1 MTSEEIFLGNLLKI
15 ISGELVQIE
24 RMLESMRIDEI
35 QMAHLRG
42 ERVRLMQMKSLLE
55 GRLVELAS

>member
-24 RMLESMRIDEI
+24 RMLESMRMDEI

>member
-1 MTSEEIFLGNLLKI
+1 MTSEEIFIGNLLKI
-15 ISGELVQIE
+15 VTGELVQIE
-24 RMLESMRIDEI
+24 RMLESMRMDEI

>member
-15 ISGELVQIE
+15 VTGELAQIE

>member
-1 MTSEEIFLGNLLKI
+1 MTGEEIFIGNLLKI
-15 ISGELVQIE
+15 VIGELVQIE

>member
-1 MTSEEIFLGNLLKI
+1 MTSEEIFIGNLLKI
-15 ISGELVQIE
+15 VTGELVQIE

>member
-24 RMLESMRIDEI
+24 RMLESMRTDEI

-55 GRLVELAS
+55 GRLVELVS

>member
-1 MTSEEIFLGNLLKI
+1 MTSEEIFIGNLLKI
-15 ISGELVQIE
+15 VTGELAQIE

>member
-24 RMLESMRIDEI
+24 RMLESMRTDEI

>member
-1 MTSEEIFLGNLLKI
+1 MTSEEIFIGNLLKI
-15 ISGELVQIE
+15 VTGELVQIE

-42 ERVRLMQMKSLLE
+42 ERVRLMQMKGLLE
-55 GRLVELAS
+55 GRLVELTS

>member
-1 MTSEEIFLGNLLKI
+1 MTSEEVFIGNLLKI

>member
-1 MTSEEIFLGNLLKI
+1 MTSEEVFIGNLLKI
-15 ISGELVQIE
+15 VTGELVQIE

>member
-1 MTSEEIFLGNLLKI
+1 MTSEEIFIGNLLKI
-15 ISGELVQIE
+15 VTGELAQIE

-55 GRLVELAS
+55 GRLVELVS